1 MARKDSLS
9 LQVDDKDLR
18 RLFATFNKMDD
29 IAKNDI
35 KRIATQIAERNA
47 QEVRAAA
54 ESAPNS
60 KQAVAVASAI
70 ESVSSS
76 KDPTIKLYRNRR
88 VTSDGLQ
95 AGYLFSGSEFG
106 ATQNRTRTRK
116 SGTTYLG
123 YNQFPPRSPIRG
135 RGSEG
140 YWLYKTLRRRQPDI
154 LKEWLESY
162 KLIRDAWI
170 GRF

>member
-18 RLFATFNKMDD
+18 ALFRSFSKMDD

-60 KQAVAVASAI
+60 AQAVAVASAI

-88 VTSDGLQ
+88 VTSNGRQ
-95 AGYLFSGSEFG
+95 AGYLFPGSEFG
-106 ATQNRTRTRK
+106 STRYK
-116 SGTTYLG
+116 
-123 YNQFPPRSPIRG
+123 QFPPRSPRFG